1 MVLDYFTFER
11 LVSSL
16 CEGLV
21 LFHFKGKT
29 GHKLLRNFMAL
40 SKAQIG
46 SQGKIKP
53 QLLSGKSNGKE
64 RLLPARGVE
73 EVGLPAR
80 VVGEEAL
87 RWATDTHLMLPWR
100 ILGSSG

>member
-1 MVLDYFTFER
+1 
-11 LVSSL
+11 
-16 CEGLV
+16 
-21 LFHFKGKT
+21 
-29 GHKLLRNFMAL
+29 MAL

-73 EVGLPAR
+73 GVGLPAR

-87 RWATDTHLMLPWR
+87 RWAIDTHLLVPGGFWAHLDELDSKVKQAGGWCVWEVVER
-100 ILGSSG
+100 SDYFW